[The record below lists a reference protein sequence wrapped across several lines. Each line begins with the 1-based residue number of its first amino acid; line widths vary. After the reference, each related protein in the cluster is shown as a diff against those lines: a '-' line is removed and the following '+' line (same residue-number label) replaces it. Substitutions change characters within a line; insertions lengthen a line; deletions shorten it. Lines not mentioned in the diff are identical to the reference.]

1 MVLWGGQ
8 HFGPMHKERDS
19 SSHAAITTA
28 DPLGSLTS
36 GAINTTTLSRWD
48 DDPGNRRLH
57 TSASVLCVGRLTER
71 VSQLHRSSLTTF
83 SVFQISPFLA
93 SFKWFS
99 HHFWSLID
107 GNLL

>member
-28 DPLGSLTS
+28 DPLGSLTY
-36 GAINTTTLSRWD
+36 GAINITTLPRWD
-48 DDPGNRRLH
+48 NDPGNRRLH

-71 VSQLHRSSLTTF
+71 ASQRQQQLAHNIL
-83 SVFQISPFLA
+83 VFQIFRFSWPA
-93 SFKWFS
+93 SGG
-99 HHFWSLID
+99 SLTLKFD
-107 GNLL
+107 